1 VVCIHVP
8 ISEMS
13 CPLKKSWK
21 LRWRN
26 ARKVLGIA
34 FPRDAPPF
42 RVCPSV
48 LAVVGGLLK
57 LNLSTRS

>member
-26 ARKVLGIA
+26 ARKVLGIPV
-34 FPRDAPPF
+34 PRDAAPF
-42 RVCPSV
+42 RIWPSV
-48 LAVVGGLLK
+48 LAVVGGLRK
-57 LNLSTRS
+57 PNLSTCS

>member
-1 VVCIHVP
+1 
-8 ISEMS
+8 MS